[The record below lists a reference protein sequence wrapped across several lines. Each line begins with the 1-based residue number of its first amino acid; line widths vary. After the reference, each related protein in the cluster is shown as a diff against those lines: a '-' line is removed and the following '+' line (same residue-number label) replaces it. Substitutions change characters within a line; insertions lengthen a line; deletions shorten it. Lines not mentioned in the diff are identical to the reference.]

1 MPKRYWWVIITYFIM
16 QYSALVVVPFT
27 DLIPFN
33 DADILIF
40 WTIFSFGLGLVIVLL
55 LMRPDMKM
63 GSARDASGAG
73 QIILWSFLGLFMAY
87 FGQGLA
93 ALIEMEVLGIDPG
106 SENTQQIMDIAR
118 YSPLFMIVPAIIG
131 PILEEII
138 FRKIIFGAFY
148 KRMNF
153 FFAALLSS
161 FVFAIVHNDPQHLL
175 MYITMGLV
183 FAFLYVKTKRI
194 IVPIIVH
201 AAMNSLVIFAQYN
214 MDPEEIERILN
225 ELQFIF
231 FGG

>member
-1 MPKRYWWVIITYFIM
+1 
-16 QYSALVVVPFT
+16 
-27 DLIPFN
+27 
-33 DADILIF
+33 
-40 WTIFSFGLGLVIVLL
+40 
-55 LMRPDMKM
+55 
-63 GSARDASGAG
+63 
-73 QIILWSFLGLFMAY
+73 
-87 FGQGLA
+87 
-93 ALIEMEVLGIDPG
+93 
-106 SENTQQIMDIAR
+106 
-118 YSPLFMIVPAIIG
+118 
-131 PILEEII
+131 
-138 FRKIIFGAFY
+138 
-148 KRMNF
+148 MNF

-161 FVFAIVHNDPQHLL
+161 LIFAIVHNDPQHLL